1 MKTLILFVSV
11 FICSCGYS
19 QKDFLWDRL
28 ELTHPES
35 EINYVALEASDHQ
48 DFIYE
53 ILLQDLSENTDD
65 YTDEEILDIL
75 SYGLDSE

>member
-19 QKDFLWDRL
+19 RKDFLWDRL

-65 YTDEEILDIL
+65 YTNEEILDIL
-75 SYGLDSE
+75 FYDSYSQ